1 MKRVADVLIVGSGV
15 AGLYASLNLRDD
27 LEIIMVSKKSVNLC
41 NSSLAQGGIAVAR
54 GKEDF
59 QSFIEDTLKAGKY
72 ENNIDSVKV
81 LVEESMDNINK
92 LIELGANFEKDENG
106 VLFTKEGAHEINRIV
121 YHKDI
126 TGKHVEDILLEN
138 VKRRKNIKIIEDCE
152 MVDIYHRGNRCIGA
166 LFNKDGQ
173 DLSIYAKVVILAT
186 GGIGGLFKKS
196 TNERIIT
203 GDSIGVAIRNNIEI
217 KDLSYIQIH
226 PTAFFSKKSEEKRF
240 LISESVRGEGG
251 KLLNCNG
258 ERFVDELLPRDIVS
272 KKIYEEMKK
281 TNSNNVFLD
290 VSFME
295 KSFLQNRFPNI
306 YNKCLEEGID
316 ISKEPIPVAPAQHYF
331 MGGIKVDLNGKTSME
346 NLYAF
351 GETSCTGVHGANRL
365 ASNSLLEA
373 LVFSRRGALEIN
385 FKDRAE
391 AILNQD
397 EYSDE
402 DIKRVLEEINSY
414 IDNLELIIEE
424 RECED
429 LDKYRLLNRKI
440 LIDEICRLRGDIKD
454 ELVTCGGE
462 CKKSS

>member
-15 AGLYASLNLRDD
+15 AGLYASLNLRED

-59 QSFIEDTLKAGKY
+59 QSFIEDTLKAGRY
-72 ENNIDSVKV
+72 ENNIDSVRV

-92 LIELGANFEKDENG
+92 LIDLGANFEKDENG

-138 VKRRKNIKIIEDCE
+138 VKRRKNIKIIEECE
-152 MVDIYHRGNRCIGA
+152 MVDIYHRVNRCIGA
-166 LFNKDGQ
+166 LFNKDGET
-173 DLSIYAKVVILAT
+173 LSIYAKVVILAT

-385 FKDRAE
+385 
-391 AILNQD
+391 
-397 EYSDE
+397 
-402 DIKRVLEEINSY
+402 SY

>member
-27 LEIIMVSKKSVNLC
+27 LKIIMVSKKSVNLC

-72 ENNIDSVKV
+72 ENNINSVRV

-92 LIELGANFEKDENG
+92 LMDLGANFEKDENG

-138 VKRRKNIKIIEDCE
+138 VKRRKNIKIIEECE
-152 MVDIYHRGNRCIGA
+152 MVDIYHRDNRCIGA
-166 LFNKDGQ
+166 LFNKEGEN
-173 DLSIYAKVVILAT
+173 LSIYAKVVILAT

-258 ERFVDELLPRDIVS
+258 ERFIDELLPRDIVS

-295 KSFLQNRFPNI
+295 KSFLQKRFPNI

-373 LVFSRRGALEIN
+373 LVFSRRGTL
-385 FKDRAE
+385 
-391 AILNQD
+391 
-397 EYSDE
+397 
-402 DIKRVLEEINSY
+402 EINSY
-414 IDNLELIIEE
+414 IDDLELIIEE

>member
-15 AGLYASLNLRDD
+15 AGLYTALNLRED
-27 LEIIMVSKKSVNLC
+27 LEIIMASKKSVNLC

-72 ENNIDSVKV
+72 ENNIDSVRI
-81 LVEESMDNINK
+81 LVEESMNNINK
-92 LIELGANFEKDENG
+92 LMDLGANFEKDEKG

-138 VKRRKNIKIIEDCE
+138 VKRRKNIKIIEECE
-152 MVDIYHRGNRCIGA
+152 MVDIYHRDNRCIGA
-166 LFNKDGQ
+166 LFNKDEEN
-173 DLSIYAKVVILAT
+173 LSIYAKVVILAT

-203 GDSIGVAIRNNIEI
+203 GDSIGIAIRNNIEI

-258 ERFVDELLPRDIVS
+258 ERFVDELLPRDIVA

-385 FKDRAE
+385 
-391 AILNQD
+391 N
-397 EYSDE
+397 
-402 DIKRVLEEINSY
+402 Y
-414 IDNLELIIEE
+414 IDNLEIIIEE
-424 RECED
+424 REYED

-454 ELVTCGGE
+454 ELVTC
-462 CKKSS
+462 

>member
-15 AGLYASLNLRDD
+15 AGLYASLNLRED

-72 ENNIDSVKV
+72 ENNIDSVRV

-92 LIELGANFEKDENG
+92 LIDLGANFEKDENG

-121 YHKDI
+121 YHTDV
-126 TGKHVEDILLEN
+126 TGKHVEDILFEN

-152 MVDIYHRGNRCIGA
+152 MVDIYHRDNRCIGA
-166 LFNKDGQ
+166 LFNKDGEN
-173 DLSIYAKVVILAT
+173 LSIYAKVVILAT

-203 GDSIGVAIRNNIEI
+203 GDSIGIAIRNNIEI

-258 ERFVDELLPRDIVS
+258 ERFVDELLPRDIVA

-306 YNKCLEEGID
+306 YNKCLDEGID

-385 FKDRAE
+385 
-391 AILNQD
+391 
-397 EYSDE
+397 
-402 DIKRVLEEINSY
+402 SY
-414 IDNLELIIEE
+414 IDDLELIIEE

>member
-72 ENNIDSVKV
+72 ENNIDSVRV

-92 LIELGANFEKDENG
+92 LIDLGANFEKDENG

-166 LFNKDGQ
+166 LFNKDGEN
-173 DLSIYAKVVILAT
+173 LSIYAKVVILAT

-385 FKDRAE
+385 
-391 AILNQD
+391 
-397 EYSDE
+397 
-402 DIKRVLEEINSY
+402 SY

>member
-15 AGLYASLNLRDD
+15 AGLYASLNLRED

-59 QSFIEDTLKAGKY
+59 QSFIEDTLKAGRY
-72 ENNIDSVKV
+72 ENNIDSVRV

-92 LIELGANFEKDENG
+92 LIDLGANFEKDESG

-166 LFNKDGQ
+166 LFNKDGET
-173 DLSIYAKVVILAT
+173 LSIYAKVVILAT

-251 KLLNCNG
+251 KLINCNG

-385 FKDRAE
+385 
-391 AILNQD
+391 
-397 EYSDE
+397 
-402 DIKRVLEEINSY
+402 SY

>member
-92 LIELGANFEKDENG
+92 LIDLGANFEKDENG

-385 FKDRAE
+385 
-391 AILNQD
+391 
-397 EYSDE
+397 
-402 DIKRVLEEINSY
+402 SY

>member
-15 AGLYASLNLRDD
+15 AGLYASLNLRED

-72 ENNIDSVKV
+72 ENNIDSVRV

-92 LIELGANFEKDENG
+92 LMDLGANFEKDENG

-138 VKRRKNIKIIEDCE
+138 VKRRKNIKIIEECG
-152 MVDIYHRGNRCIGA
+152 MVDIYNRDNRCIGA
-166 LFNKDGQ
+166 LFNKDGEN
-173 DLSIYAKVVILAT
+173 LSIYAKVVILAT

-251 KLLNCNG
+251 KLINCNG

-295 KSFLQNRFPNI
+295 KSFLQKRFPNI

-385 FKDRAE
+385 
-391 AILNQD
+391 
-397 EYSDE
+397 
-402 DIKRVLEEINSY
+402 SY

>member
-15 AGLYASLNLRDD
+15 AGLYASLNLRED

-59 QSFIEDTLKAGKY
+59 QSFIEDTLKAGRY
-72 ENNIDSVKV
+72 ENNIDSVRV

-92 LIELGANFEKDENG
+92 LIDLGANFEKDENG

-152 MVDIYHRGNRCIGA
+152 MVDIYHRDNRCIGA
-166 LFNKDGQ
+166 LFNKDGEN
-173 DLSIYAKVVILAT
+173 LSIYAKVVILAT

-258 ERFVDELLPRDIVS
+258 ERFVDELLPRDIVA

-295 KSFLQNRFPNI
+295 KSFLQSRFPNI

-385 FKDRAE
+385 
-391 AILNQD
+391 
-397 EYSDE
+397 
-402 DIKRVLEEINSY
+402 SY

>member
-15 AGLYASLNLRDD
+15 AGLYASLNLRED

-72 ENNIDSVKV
+72 ENNIDSVRV

-92 LIELGANFEKDENG
+92 LMDLGANFEKDESG

-166 LFNKDGQ
+166 LFNKDGEN
-173 DLSIYAKVVILAT
+173 LSIYAKVVILAT

-385 FKDRAE
+385 
-391 AILNQD
+391 
-397 EYSDE
+397 
-402 DIKRVLEEINSY
+402 SY

>member
-1 MKRVADVLIVGSGV
+1 MKRVTDVLIVGSGV
-15 AGLYASLNLRDD
+15 AGLYASLNLRED

-72 ENNIDSVKV
+72 ENNIDSVRV

-92 LIELGANFEKDENG
+92 LIDLGANFEKDENG

-138 VKRRKNIKIIEDCE
+138 VKRRKNIKIIEECE
-152 MVDIYHRGNRCIGA
+152 MVDIYHRNNRCIGT

-251 KLLNCNG
+251 KLINCNG

-385 FKDRAE
+385 
-391 AILNQD
+391 
-397 EYSDE
+397 
-402 DIKRVLEEINSY
+402 SY

>member
-15 AGLYASLNLRDD
+15 AGLYASLNLRED

-59 QSFIEDTLKAGKY
+59 QSFIEDTLKAGRY
-72 ENNIDSVKV
+72 ENNIDSVRV

-92 LIELGANFEKDENG
+92 LMDLGANFEKDENG
-106 VLFTKEGAHEINRIV
+106 VLFTKEGAHKINRIV

-126 TGKHVEDILLEN
+126 TGKHVEHILLEN
-138 VKRRKNIKIIEDCE
+138 VKRRKNVKIIEECE
-152 MVDIYHRGNRCIGA
+152 MVDIYHRDNRCIGA
-166 LFNKDGQ
+166 LFNKEGET
-173 DLSIYAKVVILAT
+173 LSIYAKVVILAT

-258 ERFVDELLPRDIVS
+258 ERFVDELLPRDIVA

-385 FKDRAE
+385 
-391 AILNQD
+391 
-397 EYSDE
+397 
-402 DIKRVLEEINSY
+402 SY

>member
-295 KSFLQNRFPNI
+295 KSFLQKRFPNI

-385 FKDRAE
+385 
-391 AILNQD
+391 
-397 EYSDE
+397 
-402 DIKRVLEEINSY
+402 SY

>member
-15 AGLYASLNLRDD
+15 AGLYASLNLRED

-72 ENNIDSVKV
+72 ENNIDSVRV

-92 LIELGANFEKDENG
+92 LIDLGANFEKDENG

-152 MVDIYHRGNRCIGA
+152 MVDIYHRDNRCIGA
-166 LFNKDGQ
+166 LFNKDGET
-173 DLSIYAKVVILAT
+173 LSIYAKVVILAT

-203 GDSIGVAIRNNIEI
+203 GDSIGIAIRNNIEI

-281 TNSNNVFLD
+281 TNSNTVFLD

-295 KSFLQNRFPNI
+295 KSFLQKRFPNI

-385 FKDRAE
+385 
-391 AILNQD
+391 
-397 EYSDE
+397 
-402 DIKRVLEEINSY
+402 SY
-414 IDNLELIIEE
+414 IDDLELIIEE

>member
-27 LEIIMVSKKSVNLC
+27 LEIIMVSKKSVDLC

-72 ENNIDSVKV
+72 ENNIDSVRV

-92 LIELGANFEKDENG
+92 LMDLGANFEKDEKG

-138 VKRRKNIKIIEDCE
+138 VKRRKNIKIIEECE
-152 MVDIYHRGNRCIGA
+152 MVDIYHRDNRCIGA
-166 LFNKDGQ
+166 LFNKEGET
-173 DLSIYAKVVILAT
+173 LSIYARVVILAT

-295 KSFLQNRFPNI
+295 KSFLQKRFPNI

-385 FKDRAE
+385 
-391 AILNQD
+391 
-397 EYSDE
+397 
-402 DIKRVLEEINSY
+402 SY
-414 IDNLELIIEE
+414 IDDLELIIEE

>member
-15 AGLYASLNLRDD
+15 AGLYASLNLRED

-72 ENNIDSVKV
+72 ENNIDSVRV

-92 LIELGANFEKDENG
+92 LIDLGANFEKDENG

-138 VKRRKNIKIIEDCE
+138 VKRRKNVKIIEDCE
-152 MVDIYHRGNRCIGA
+152 MVDIYHRDNRCIGA
-166 LFNKDGQ
+166 LFNKDGET
-173 DLSIYAKVVILAT
+173 LSIYAKVVILAT

-295 KSFLQNRFPNI
+295 KSFLQKRFPNI

-385 FKDRAE
+385 
-391 AILNQD
+391 
-397 EYSDE
+397 
-402 DIKRVLEEINSY
+402 SY

>member
-15 AGLYASLNLRDD
+15 AGLYASLNLRED

-72 ENNIDSVKV
+72 ENNIDSVRV

-92 LIELGANFEKDENG
+92 LIDLGANFEKDENG
-106 VLFTKEGAHEINRIV
+106 VLFTKEGAHKINRIV

-138 VKRRKNIKIIEDCE
+138 VKRRKNVKIIEECE
-152 MVDIYHRGNRCIGA
+152 MVDIYHRNNRCIGA

-331 MGGIKVDLNGKTSME
+331 MGGIKVDLNGKTSMK

-373 LVFSRRGALEIN
+373 LVFSRRGSLEIN
-385 FKDRAE
+385 S
-391 AILNQD
+391 N
-397 EYSDE
+397 
-402 DIKRVLEEINSY
+402 

>member
-15 AGLYASLNLRDD
+15 AGLYASLNLRED

-72 ENNIDSVKV
+72 ENNIDSVRV

-92 LIELGANFEKDENG
+92 LIDLGANFEKDENG

-138 VKRRKNIKIIEDCE
+138 VKRRKNVKIIEDCE
-152 MVDIYHRGNRCIGA
+152 MVDIYHRDNRCIGA
-166 LFNKDGQ
+166 LFNKDGET
-173 DLSIYAKVVILAT
+173 LSIYAKVVILAT

-385 FKDRAE
+385 
-391 AILNQD
+391 
-397 EYSDE
+397 
-402 DIKRVLEEINSY
+402 SY

>member
-72 ENNIDSVKV
+72 ENNIDSVRV

-92 LIELGANFEKDENG
+92 LIDLGANFEKDENG

-138 VKRRKNIKIIEDCE
+138 VKRRKNVKIIEDCE
-152 MVDIYHRGNRCIGA
+152 MVDIYHRDNRCIGA

-251 KLLNCNG
+251 KLINCNG

-295 KSFLQNRFPNI
+295 KSFLQKRFPNI

-385 FKDRAE
+385 
-391 AILNQD
+391 
-397 EYSDE
+397 
-402 DIKRVLEEINSY
+402 SY

>member
-15 AGLYASLNLRDD
+15 AGLYASLNLRED

-59 QSFIEDTLKAGKY
+59 QSFIEDTLKAGRY
-72 ENNIDSVKV
+72 ENNIDSVRV

-92 LIELGANFEKDENG
+92 LIDLGANFEKDENG

-138 VKRRKNIKIIEDCE
+138 VKRRKNIKIIEECE
-152 MVDIYHRGNRCIGA
+152 MVDIYHRNNRCIGA
-166 LFNKDGQ
+166 LFNKEGEN
-173 DLSIYAKVVILAT
+173 LSIYAKVVILAT

-258 ERFVDELLPRDIVS
+258 ERFVNELLPRDIVA

-385 FKDRAE
+385 
-391 AILNQD
+391 
-397 EYSDE
+397 
-402 DIKRVLEEINSY
+402 SY
-414 IDNLELIIEE
+414 IDDLELIIEE

>member
-92 LIELGANFEKDENG
+92 LMDLGANFEKDENG

-126 TGKHVEDILLEN
+126 TGKHVEDILLEK
-138 VKRRKNIKIIEDCE
+138 VKRRKNIKIIEECE
-152 MVDIYHRGNRCIGA
+152 MVDIYHRDNRCIGA
-166 LFNKDGQ
+166 LFNKEGEN
-173 DLSIYAKVVILAT
+173 LSIYAKVVILAT

-203 GDSIGVAIRNNIEI
+203 GDSIGIAIRNNIEI

-295 KSFLQNRFPNI
+295 KSFLQKRFPNI

-385 FKDRAE
+385 
-391 AILNQD
+391 
-397 EYSDE
+397 
-402 DIKRVLEEINSY
+402 SY
-414 IDNLELIIEE
+414 IDDLELIIEE

>member
-15 AGLYASLNLRDD
+15 AGLYASLNLRED

-72 ENNIDSVKV
+72 ENNIDSVRV

-92 LIELGANFEKDENG
+92 LIDLGANFEKDENG

-166 LFNKDGQ
+166 LFNKDGEN
-173 DLSIYAKVVILAT
+173 LSIYAKVVILAT

-385 FKDRAE
+385 
-391 AILNQD
+391 
-397 EYSDE
+397 
-402 DIKRVLEEINSY
+402 SY
-414 IDNLELIIEE
+414 IDDLELIIEE

>member
-15 AGLYASLNLRDD
+15 AGLYASLNLRED

-72 ENNIDSVKV
+72 ENNIDSVRV

-92 LIELGANFEKDENG
+92 LMDLGANFEKDENG

-152 MVDIYHRGNRCIGA
+152 MVDIYHRDNRCIGA
-166 LFNKDGQ
+166 LFNKDGET
-173 DLSIYAKVVILAT
+173 LSIYAKVVILAT

-251 KLLNCNG
+251 KLINCNG

-295 KSFLQNRFPNI
+295 KSFLQKRFPNI

-385 FKDRAE
+385 
-391 AILNQD
+391 
-397 EYSDE
+397 
-402 DIKRVLEEINSY
+402 SY

>member
-295 KSFLQNRFPNI
+295 KRFLQNRFPNI

-385 FKDRAE
+385 
-391 AILNQD
+391 
-397 EYSDE
+397 
-402 DIKRVLEEINSY
+402 SY

>member
-15 AGLYASLNLRDD
+15 AGLYASLNLRED

-72 ENNIDSVKV
+72 ENNIDSVRV

-92 LIELGANFEKDENG
+92 LIDLGANFEKDENG

-138 VKRRKNIKIIEDCE
+138 VKRRKNVKIIEDCE
-152 MVDIYHRGNRCIGA
+152 MVDIYHRDNRCIGA
-166 LFNKDGQ
+166 LFNKDGET
-173 DLSIYAKVVILAT
+173 LSIYAKVVILAT

-251 KLLNCNG
+251 KLINCNG

-295 KSFLQNRFPNI
+295 KSFLQKRFPNI

-316 ISKEPIPVAPAQHYF
+316 ISKEQIPVAPAQHYF

-385 FKDRAE
+385 
-391 AILNQD
+391 
-397 EYSDE
+397 
-402 DIKRVLEEINSY
+402 SY
-414 IDNLELIIEE
+414 IDDLELIIEE

>member
-15 AGLYASLNLRDD
+15 AGLYASLNLRED

-72 ENNIDSVKV
+72 ENNIDSVRV

-92 LIELGANFEKDENG
+92 LIDLGANFEKDENG

-152 MVDIYHRGNRCIGA
+152 MVDIYHRDNRCIGA
-166 LFNKDGQ
+166 LFNKDGET
-173 DLSIYAKVVILAT
+173 LSIYAKVVILAT

-203 GDSIGVAIRNNIEI
+203 GDSIGIAIRNNIEI

-295 KSFLQNRFPNI
+295 KSFLQKRFPNI

-385 FKDRAE
+385 
-391 AILNQD
+391 
-397 EYSDE
+397 
-402 DIKRVLEEINSY
+402 SY
-414 IDNLELIIEE
+414 IDDLELIIEE

>member
-15 AGLYASLNLRDD
+15 AGLYASLNLRED

-72 ENNIDSVKV
+72 ENNIDSVRV

-92 LIELGANFEKDENG
+92 LIDLGANFEKDENG

-138 VKRRKNIKIIEDCE
+138 VKRRKNIKIIEECE
-152 MVDIYHRGNRCIGA
+152 MVDIYNRDNRCIGA
-166 LFNKDGQ
+166 LFNKDGEN
-173 DLSIYAKVVILAT
+173 LSIYAKVVILAT

-251 KLLNCNG
+251 KLINCNG

-295 KSFLQNRFPNI
+295 KSFLQKRFPNI

-385 FKDRAE
+385 
-391 AILNQD
+391 
-397 EYSDE
+397 
-402 DIKRVLEEINSY
+402 SY
-414 IDNLELIIEE
+414 IDDLELIIEE

>member
-15 AGLYASLNLRDD
+15 AGLYASLNLRED

-72 ENNIDSVKV
+72 ENNIDSVRV

-92 LIELGANFEKDENG
+92 LMDLGANFEKDESG

-251 KLLNCNG
+251 KLINCNG

-295 KSFLQNRFPNI
+295 KSFLQKRFPNI

-385 FKDRAE
+385 
-391 AILNQD
+391 
-397 EYSDE
+397 
-402 DIKRVLEEINSY
+402 SY

>member
-72 ENNIDSVKV
+72 ENNIDSVRV

-92 LIELGANFEKDENG
+92 LIDLGANFEKDENG

-373 LVFSRRGALEIN
+373 LVFSRRGSL
-385 FKDRAE
+385 
-391 AILNQD
+391 
-397 EYSDE
+397 
-402 DIKRVLEEINSY
+402 EINSY
-414 IDNLELIIEE
+414 IDDLELIIEE
-424 RECED
+424 KECED

>member
-92 LIELGANFEKDENG
+92 LMDLGANFEKDENG

-385 FKDRAE
+385 
-391 AILNQD
+391 
-397 EYSDE
+397 
-402 DIKRVLEEINSY
+402 SY

>member
-27 LEIIMVSKKSVNLC
+27 LEIIMISKKSVNLC

-72 ENNIDSVKV
+72 ENNIDSVRV

-92 LIELGANFEKDENG
+92 LMDLGANFEKDENG

-138 VKRRKNIKIIEDCE
+138 VKRRKNVKIIEECE
-152 MVDIYHRGNRCIGA
+152 MVDIYHRDNRCIGA
-166 LFNKDGQ
+166 LFNKEGET
-173 DLSIYAKVVILAT
+173 LSIYAKVVILAT

-295 KSFLQNRFPNI
+295 KNFLQKRFPNI

-316 ISKEPIPVAPAQHYF
+316 ISKEPIPVAPAQHYL

-373 LVFSRRGALEIN
+373 LVFSRRGAL
-385 FKDRAE
+385 
-391 AILNQD
+391 
-397 EYSDE
+397 
-402 DIKRVLEEINSY
+402 EINSY

>member
-72 ENNIDSVKV
+72 ENNIDSVRV

-92 LIELGANFEKDENG
+92 LIDLGANFEKDENG

-138 VKRRKNIKIIEDCE
+138 VKRRKNVKIIEDCE
-152 MVDIYHRGNRCIGA
+152 MVDIYHRDNRCIGA
-166 LFNKDGQ
+166 LFNKEGET
-173 DLSIYAKVVILAT
+173 LSIYAKVVILAT

-385 FKDRAE
+385 
-391 AILNQD
+391 
-397 EYSDE
+397 
-402 DIKRVLEEINSY
+402 SY

>member
-72 ENNIDSVKV
+72 ENNIDSVRV

-92 LIELGANFEKDENG
+92 LMDLGANFEKDENG

-152 MVDIYHRGNRCIGA
+152 MVDIYHRDNRCIGA
-166 LFNKDGQ
+166 LFNKDGEN
-173 DLSIYAKVVILAT
+173 LSIYAKVVILAT

-258 ERFVDELLPRDIVS
+258 ERFVDELLPRDIVA

-306 YNKCLEEGID
+306 YNKCLDEGID

-385 FKDRAE
+385 
-391 AILNQD
+391 
-397 EYSDE
+397 
-402 DIKRVLEEINSY
+402 SY
-414 IDNLELIIEE
+414 IDDLELIIEE

>member
-15 AGLYASLNLRDD
+15 AGLYASLNLRED

-385 FKDRAE
+385 
-391 AILNQD
+391 
-397 EYSDE
+397 
-402 DIKRVLEEINSY
+402 SY
-414 IDNLELIIEE
+414 IDDLELIIEE

>member
-15 AGLYASLNLRDD
+15 AGLYASLNLRED

-41 NSSLAQGGIAVAR
+41 NSSLAQGGIAVDR

-72 ENNIDSVKV
+72 ENNIDSVRV

-92 LIELGANFEKDENG
+92 LIDLGANFEKDENG

-152 MVDIYHRGNRCIGA
+152 MVDIYHRDNRCIGA
-166 LFNKDGQ
+166 LFNKDGET
-173 DLSIYAKVVILAT
+173 LSIYAKVVILAT

-203 GDSIGVAIRNNIEI
+203 GDSIGIAIRNNIEI

-295 KSFLQNRFPNI
+295 KSFLQKRFPNI

-385 FKDRAE
+385 
-391 AILNQD
+391 
-397 EYSDE
+397 
-402 DIKRVLEEINSY
+402 SY

>member
-15 AGLYASLNLRDD
+15 AGLYASLNLRED

-59 QSFIEDTLKAGKY
+59 QSFIEDTLKAGRY
-72 ENNIDSVKV
+72 ENNIDSVRV

-92 LIELGANFEKDENG
+92 LIDLGANFEKDENG

-138 VKRRKNIKIIEDCE
+138 VKRRKNIKIIEECE
-152 MVDIYHRGNRCIGA
+152 MVDIYHRNNRCIGA
-166 LFNKDGQ
+166 LFNKEGEA
-173 DLSIYAKVVILAT
+173 LSVYAKVVILAT

-258 ERFVDELLPRDIVS
+258 ERFVDELLPRDIVA

-306 YNKCLEEGID
+306 YNKCLEEGVD

-385 FKDRAE
+385 
-391 AILNQD
+391 
-397 EYSDE
+397 
-402 DIKRVLEEINSY
+402 SY

>member
-72 ENNIDSVKV
+72 ENNIDSVRV

-92 LIELGANFEKDENG
+92 LMDLGANFEKDENG

-138 VKRRKNIKIIEDCE
+138 VKRRKNIKIIEECE
-152 MVDIYHRGNRCIGA
+152 MVDIYHRDNRCIGA
-166 LFNKDGQ
+166 LFNKEGET
-173 DLSIYAKVVILAT
+173 LSIYAKVVILAT

-203 GDSIGVAIRNNIEI
+203 GDSIGIAIRNNIEI
-217 KDLSYIQIH
+217 KDLSYVQIH

-385 FKDRAE
+385 
-391 AILNQD
+391 
-397 EYSDE
+397 
-402 DIKRVLEEINSY
+402 SY
-414 IDNLELIIEE
+414 IDDLELIIEE

>member
-15 AGLYASLNLRDD
+15 AGLYASLNLRED

-72 ENNIDSVKV
+72 ENNIDSVRV

-92 LIELGANFEKDENG
+92 LIDLGANFEKDENG

-138 VKRRKNIKIIEDCE
+138 VKRRKNIKVIEECE
-152 MVDIYHRGNRCIGA
+152 MVDIYNRDNRCIGA

-385 FKDRAE
+385 
-391 AILNQD
+391 
-397 EYSDE
+397 
-402 DIKRVLEEINSY
+402 SY

>member
-1 MKRVADVLIVGSGV
+1 M
-15 AGLYASLNLRDD
+15 
-27 LEIIMVSKKSVNLC
+27 
-41 NSSLAQGGIAVAR
+41 
-54 GKEDF
+54 
-59 QSFIEDTLKAGKY
+59 
-72 ENNIDSVKV
+72 
-81 LVEESMDNINK
+81 
-92 LIELGANFEKDENG
+92 
-106 VLFTKEGAHEINRIV
+106 
-121 YHKDI
+121 
-126 TGKHVEDILLEN
+126 
-138 VKRRKNIKIIEDCE
+138 
-152 MVDIYHRGNRCIGA
+152 
-166 LFNKDGQ
+166 
-173 DLSIYAKVVILAT
+173 VILAT

-251 KLLNCNG
+251 KLINCNG

-385 FKDRAE
+385 
-391 AILNQD
+391 
-397 EYSDE
+397 
-402 DIKRVLEEINSY
+402 SY

>member
-72 ENNIDSVKV
+72 ENNIDSVRV

-92 LIELGANFEKDENG
+92 LMDLGANFEKDENG

-152 MVDIYHRGNRCIGA
+152 MVDIYHRDNKCIGA
-166 LFNKDGQ
+166 LFNKEGKT
-173 DLSIYAKVVILAT
+173 LSIYAKVVILAT

-203 GDSIGVAIRNNIEI
+203 GDSIGIAIRNNIEI

-295 KSFLQNRFPNI
+295 KSFLQKRFPNI

-385 FKDRAE
+385 
-391 AILNQD
+391 
-397 EYSDE
+397 
-402 DIKRVLEEINSY
+402 SY
-414 IDNLELIIEE
+414 IDDLELIIEE